1 MIINKGF
8 FIIEGSFT
16 MTNEQYHALIHP
28 YNDAL
33 NLILTRL
40 EILNH
45 GASDCEDTR
54 PIHSITHR
62 IKEKDSMEK
71 KLKKKDSNGS
81 VQDAR
86 TLLKDIA
93 GIRVICFF
101 ERDIY
106 NLVASLKKQT
116 DLIVIAEK
124 DYIKC
129 PKSNGYRSFHL
140 ILGVPVY
147 SMEDMEYYPVEIQFR
162 TISMDFWAAME
173 HRICYKSQ
181 PFEEIEMQSA
191 FRQYAEILDG
201 MEKSFEIYSENC
213 S

>member
-1 MIINKGF
+1 
-8 FIIEGSFT
+8 
-16 MTNEQYHALIHP
+16 MTNEQYHTLIHP
-28 YNDAL
+28 YTDAM

-45 GASDCEDTR
+45 CAADNEDVR
-54 PIHSITHR
+54 PIHGITHR
-62 IKEKDSMEK
+62 IKEKISMEN
-71 KLKKKDSNGS
+71 KLKKKNSNGS

-106 NLVASLKKQT
+106 HLAESLKKQT
-116 DLIVIAEK
+116 DLILVCEK
-124 DYIKC
+124 DYIRH
-129 PKSNGYRSFHL
+129 PKPNGYRSYHL
-140 ILGVPVY
+140 VLGVPIY
-147 SMEDMEYYPVEIQFR
+147 SLDGMEYYPVEIQFR

-181 PFEEIEMQSA
+181 PFDELEMKSA

-201 MEKSFEIYSENC
+201 IEKSFEVYSENC
-213 S
+213 G

>member
-1 MIINKGF
+1 
-8 FIIEGSFT
+8 
-16 MTNEQYHALIHP
+16 MTNEQYHTLIHP
-28 YNDAL
+28 YTDAM

-45 GASDCEDTR
+45 CAADNEDVR
-54 PIHSITHR
+54 PIHGITHR
-62 IKEKDSMEK
+62 IKEKISMEN
-71 KLKKKDSNGS
+71 KLKKKHSNGS

-106 NLVASLKKQT
+106 QLAESLKKQT
-116 DLIVIAEK
+116 DLILVCEK
-124 DYIKC
+124 DYIRH
-129 PKSNGYRSFHL
+129 PKPNGYRSYHL
-140 ILGVPVY
+140 VLGVPIY
-147 SMEDMEYYPVEIQFR
+147 SLDGMEYYPVEIQFR

-173 HRICYKSQ
+173 HGICYKSQ
-181 PFEEIEMQSA
+181 PFDELEMKSA

-201 MEKSFEIYSENC
+201 IEKSFEVYSENC
-213 S
+213 G

>member
-1 MIINKGF
+1 
-8 FIIEGSFT
+8 
-16 MTNEQYHALIHP
+16 MTNEQYHTLIHP
-28 YNDAL
+28 YTDAM

-45 GASDCEDTR
+45 CAADNEDVR
-54 PIHSITHR
+54 PIHGITHR
-62 IKEKDSMEK
+62 IKEKISMEN
-71 KLKKKDSNGS
+71 KLKKNHSNGI

-106 NLVASLKKQT
+106 QLAESLKKQT
-116 DLIVIAEK
+116 DLILVCEK
-124 DYIKC
+124 DYIRH
-129 PKSNGYRSFHL
+129 PKPNGYRSYHL
-140 ILGVPVY
+140 VLGVPIY
-147 SMEDMEYYPVEIQFR
+147 SLDGMEYYPVEIQFR

-181 PFEEIEMQSA
+181 PFDELEMKSA

-201 MEKSFEIYSENC
+201 IEKSFEVYSENC
-213 S
+213 G

>member
-1 MIINKGF
+1 
-8 FIIEGSFT
+8 
-16 MTNEQYHALIHP
+16 MTNEQYHTLIHP
-28 YNDAL
+28 YTDAM

-45 GASDCEDTR
+45 CAADNEDVR
-54 PIHSITHR
+54 PIHGITHR
-62 IKEKDSMEK
+62 IKEKISMEN
-71 KLKKKDSNGS
+71 KLKKKHSNGS

-106 NLVASLKKQT
+106 QLAESLKKQT
-116 DLIVIAEK
+116 DLILVCEK
-124 DYIKC
+124 DYIRH
-129 PKSNGYRSFHL
+129 PKPNGYRSYHL
-140 ILGVPVY
+140 VLGVPIY
-147 SMEDMEYYPVEIQFR
+147 SLDGMEYYPVEIQFR

-181 PFEEIEMQSA
+181 PFDELEMKSA

-201 MEKSFEIYSENC
+201 IENSFEVYSENC
-213 S
+213 G

>member
-1 MIINKGF
+1 
-8 FIIEGSFT
+8 
-16 MTNEQYHALIHP
+16 MTNEQYHTLIPP
-28 YNDAL
+28 YTDAM

-45 GASDCEDTR
+45 CAADNEDVR
-54 PIHSITHR
+54 PIHGITHR
-62 IKEKDSMEK
+62 IKEKISMEN
-71 KLKKKDSNGS
+71 KLKKKHSNGS

-106 NLVASLKKQT
+106 QLAESLKKQT
-116 DLIVIAEK
+116 DLILVCEK
-124 DYIKC
+124 DYIRH
-129 PKSNGYRSFHL
+129 PKPNGYRSYHL
-140 ILGVPVY
+140 VLGVPIY
-147 SMEDMEYYPVEIQFR
+147 SLDGMEYYPVEIQFR

-181 PFEEIEMQSA
+181 PFDELEMKSA

-201 MEKSFEIYSENC
+201 IEKSFEVYSENC
-213 S
+213 G

>member
-1 MIINKGF
+1 
-8 FIIEGSFT
+8 
-16 MTNEQYHALIHP
+16 MTNEQYHTLIHP
-28 YNDAL
+28 YTDAM

-45 GASDCEDTR
+45 CAADNEDVR
-54 PIHSITHR
+54 PIHGITHR
-62 IKEKDSMEK
+62 IKEKISMEN
-71 KLKKKDSNGS
+71 KLKKKHSHGS

-106 NLVASLKKQT
+106 QLAESLKKQT
-116 DLIVIAEK
+116 DLILVCEK
-124 DYIKC
+124 DYIRH
-129 PKSNGYRSFHL
+129 PKPNGYRSYHL
-140 ILGVPVY
+140 VLGVPIY
-147 SMEDMEYYPVEIQFR
+147 SLDGMEYYPVEIQFR

-181 PFEEIEMQSA
+181 PFDELEMKSA

-201 MEKSFEIYSENC
+201 IEKSFEVYSENC
-213 S
+213 G

>member
-1 MIINKGF
+1 
-8 FIIEGSFT
+8 
-16 MTNEQYHALIHP
+16 MTNEQYHTLIHP
-28 YNDAL
+28 YTDAM

-45 GASDCEDTR
+45 CAADNEDVR
-54 PIHSITHR
+54 PIHGITHR
-62 IKEKDSMEK
+62 IKKKISMEN
-71 KLKKKDSNGS
+71 KLKKKHSNGS

-106 NLVASLKKQT
+106 QLAESLKKQT
-116 DLIVIAEK
+116 DLILVCEK
-124 DYIKC
+124 DYIRH
-129 PKSNGYRSFHL
+129 PKPNGYRSYHL
-140 ILGVPVY
+140 VLGVPVY
-147 SMEDMEYYPVEIQFR
+147 SLNGMEYYPVEIQFR

-181 PFEEIEMQSA
+181 PFDELEMRNA

-201 MEKSFEIYSENC
+201 IEKSFEVYSENC
-213 S
+213 G

>member
-1 MIINKGF
+1 
-8 FIIEGSFT
+8 
-16 MTNEQYHALIHP
+16 MTNEQYHTLIHP
-28 YNDAL
+28 YTDAM
-33 NLILTRL
+33 NLILPRL

-45 GASDCEDTR
+45 CAADNEDVR
-54 PIHSITHR
+54 PIHGITHR
-62 IKEKDSMEK
+62 IKEKISMEN
-71 KLKKKDSNGS
+71 KLKKKNSNRS

-106 NLVASLKKQT
+106 QLAESLKKQT
-116 DLIVIAEK
+116 DLILVCEK
-124 DYIKC
+124 DYIRH
-129 PKSNGYRSFHL
+129 PKPNGYRSYHL
-140 ILGVPVY
+140 VLGVPIY
-147 SMEDMEYYPVEIQFR
+147 SLDGMEYYPVEIQFR

-181 PFEEIEMQSA
+181 PFDELEMKSA

-201 MEKSFEIYSENC
+201 IEKSFEVYSENC
-213 S
+213 G

>member
-1 MIINKGF
+1 
-8 FIIEGSFT
+8 
-16 MTNEQYHALIHP
+16 MTNEQYHTLIHT
-28 YNDAL
+28 YTDAM

-45 GASDCEDTR
+45 CAADNEDVR
-54 PIHSITHR
+54 PIHGITHR
-62 IKEKDSMEK
+62 IKEKISMEN
-71 KLKKKDSNGS
+71 KLKKKHSNGS

-106 NLVASLKKQT
+106 QLAESLKKQT
-116 DLIVIAEK
+116 DLILVCEK
-124 DYIKC
+124 DYIRH
-129 PKSNGYRSFHL
+129 PKPNGYRSYHL
-140 ILGVPVY
+140 VLGVPIY
-147 SMEDMEYYPVEIQFR
+147 SLDGMEYYPVEIQFR

-181 PFEEIEMQSA
+181 PFDELEMKSA

-201 MEKSFEIYSENC
+201 IEKSFEVYSENC
-213 S
+213 G

>member
-1 MIINKGF
+1 
-8 FIIEGSFT
+8 
-16 MTNEQYHALIHP
+16 MTNEHYHTLIHP
-28 YNDAL
+28 YTDAM

-45 GASDCEDTR
+45 CAADNEDVR
-54 PIHSITHR
+54 PIHGITHR
-62 IKEKDSMEK
+62 IKEKISMEN
-71 KLKKKDSNGS
+71 KLKKKHSNGS

-106 NLVASLKKQT
+106 QLAESLKKQT
-116 DLIVIAEK
+116 DLILVCEK
-124 DYIKC
+124 DYIRH
-129 PKSNGYRSFHL
+129 PKPNGYRSYHL
-140 ILGVPVY
+140 VLGVPIY
-147 SMEDMEYYPVEIQFR
+147 SLDGMEYYPVEIQFR

-181 PFEEIEMQSA
+181 PFDELEMKSA

-201 MEKSFEIYSENC
+201 IEKSFEVYSENC
-213 S
+213 G

>member
-1 MIINKGF
+1 
-8 FIIEGSFT
+8 
-16 MTNEQYHALIHP
+16 MTNEQYHTLIHP
-28 YNDAL
+28 YTDAM

-45 GASDCEDTR
+45 CAADNEDVR
-54 PIHSITHR
+54 PIHGITHR
-62 IKEKDSMEK
+62 IKEKISMEN
-71 KLKKKDSNGS
+71 KLKKKHSNGS
-81 VQDAR
+81 VQDAP

-106 NLVASLKKQT
+106 QLAESLKKQT
-116 DLIVIAEK
+116 DLILVCEK
-124 DYIKC
+124 DYIRH
-129 PKSNGYRSFHL
+129 PKPNGYRSYHL
-140 ILGVPVY
+140 VLGVPIY
-147 SMEDMEYYPVEIQFR
+147 SLDGMEYYPVEIQFR

-181 PFEEIEMQSA
+181 PFDELEMKSA

-201 MEKSFEIYSENC
+201 IEKSFEVYSENC
-213 S
+213 G

>member
-1 MIINKGF
+1 
-8 FIIEGSFT
+8 
-16 MTNEQYHALIHP
+16 MTNEQYHTLIHP
-28 YNDAL
+28 YTDAM

-45 GASDCEDTR
+45 CAADNEDVR
-54 PIHSITHR
+54 PIHGITHR
-62 IKEKDSMEK
+62 IKEKISMEN
-71 KLKKKDSNGS
+71 KLKKKHSNGS

-106 NLVASLKKQT
+106 QLAESLKKQT
-116 DLIVIAEK
+116 DLILVCEK
-124 DYIKC
+124 DYIRH
-129 PKSNGYRSFHL
+129 PKPNGYRSYHL
-140 ILGVPVY
+140 VLGVPIY
-147 SMEDMEYYPVEIQFR
+147 SLDGMEYYPVEIQFR
-162 TISMDFWAAME
+162 TICMDFWAAME

-181 PFEEIEMQSA
+181 PFDELEMKSA

-201 MEKSFEIYSENC
+201 IEKSFEVYSENC
-213 S
+213 G

>member
-1 MIINKGF
+1 
-8 FIIEGSFT
+8 
-16 MTNEQYHALIHP
+16 MTNEQYHTLIHP
-28 YNDAL
+28 YTDAM

-45 GASDCEDTR
+45 CAADNEDVR
-54 PIHSITHR
+54 PIHGITHR
-62 IKEKDSMEK
+62 IKEKISMEN
-71 KLKKKDSNGS
+71 KLKKKHSNGS
-81 VQDAR
+81 VHDAR

-106 NLVASLKKQT
+106 QLAESLKKQT
-116 DLIVIAEK
+116 DLILVCEK
-124 DYIKC
+124 DYIRH
-129 PKSNGYRSFHL
+129 PKPNGYRSYHL
-140 ILGVPVY
+140 VLGVPIY
-147 SMEDMEYYPVEIQFR
+147 SLDGMEYYPVEIQFR

-181 PFEEIEMQSA
+181 PFDELEMKSA

-201 MEKSFEIYSENC
+201 IEKSFEVYSENC
-213 S
+213 G

>member
-1 MIINKGF
+1 
-8 FIIEGSFT
+8 
-16 MTNEQYHALIHP
+16 MTNEQYHTLIHP
-28 YNDAL
+28 YTDAM
-33 NLILTRL
+33 NLILTRQ

-45 GASDCEDTR
+45 CAADNEDVR
-54 PIHSITHR
+54 PIHGITHR
-62 IKEKDSMEK
+62 IKEKISMEN
-71 KLKKKDSNGS
+71 KLKKKHSNGS

-106 NLVASLKKQT
+106 QLAESLKKQT
-116 DLIVIAEK
+116 DLILVCEK
-124 DYIKC
+124 DYIRH
-129 PKSNGYRSFHL
+129 PKPNGYRSYHL
-140 ILGVPVY
+140 VLGVPIY
-147 SMEDMEYYPVEIQFR
+147 SLDGMEYYPVEIQFH

-181 PFEEIEMQSA
+181 PFDELEMRNA

-201 MEKSFEIYSENC
+201 IEKSFEVYSENC
-213 S
+213 G

>member
-1 MIINKGF
+1 
-8 FIIEGSFT
+8 
-16 MTNEQYHALIHP
+16 MTNEQYHTLIHP
-28 YNDAL
+28 YTDAM

-45 GASDCEDTR
+45 CAADNEDVR
-54 PIHSITHR
+54 PIHGITHR
-62 IKEKDSMEK
+62 IKEKISMEN
-71 KLKKKDSNGS
+71 KLKKKHSNGS

-106 NLVASLKKQT
+106 QLAESLKKQT
-116 DLIVIAEK
+116 DLILVCEK
-124 DYIKC
+124 DYIRH
-129 PKSNGYRSFHL
+129 PKPNGYRSYHL
-140 ILGVPVY
+140 VLGVPIY
-147 SMEDMEYYPVEIQFR
+147 SLDGMEYYPVEIQFR

-181 PFEEIEMQSA
+181 PFDELEMKSA
-191 FRQYAEILDG
+191 FRHYAEILDG
-201 MEKSFEIYSENC
+201 IEKSFEVYSENC
-213 S
+213 G

>member
-1 MIINKGF
+1 
-8 FIIEGSFT
+8 
-16 MTNEQYHALIHP
+16 MTNEQYHTLIHP
-28 YNDAL
+28 YTDAM

-45 GASDCEDTR
+45 CAADNEDVR
-54 PIHSITHR
+54 PIHGITHR
-62 IKEKDSMEK
+62 IKEKISMEN
-71 KLKKKDSNGS
+71 KLKKKHSNGS
-81 VQDAR
+81 EQDAR

-106 NLVASLKKQT
+106 QLAESLKKQT
-116 DLIVIAEK
+116 DLILVCEK
-124 DYIKC
+124 DYIRH
-129 PKSNGYRSFHL
+129 PKPNGYRSYHL
-140 ILGVPVY
+140 VLGVPIY
-147 SMEDMEYYPVEIQFR
+147 SLDGMEYYPVEIQFR

-181 PFEEIEMQSA
+181 PFDELEMKSA

-201 MEKSFEIYSENC
+201 IEKSFEVYSENC
-213 S
+213 G

>member
-1 MIINKGF
+1 
-8 FIIEGSFT
+8 
-16 MTNEQYHALIHP
+16 MTNEQYHTLIHP
-28 YNDAL
+28 YTDAM

-45 GASDCEDTR
+45 CAADNEDVR
-54 PIHSITHR
+54 PIHGITHR
-62 IKEKDSMEK
+62 IKEKISMEN
-71 KLKKKDSNGS
+71 KLKKKHSNGS

-106 NLVASLKKQT
+106 QLAESLKKQT
-116 DLIVIAEK
+116 DLILVCEK
-124 DYIKC
+124 DYIRH
-129 PKSNGYRSFHL
+129 PKPNGYRSYHL
-140 ILGVPVY
+140 VLGVPIY
-147 SMEDMEYYPVEIQFR
+147 SLDGMEYYPVEIQFR

-173 HRICYKSQ
+173 HRICYKSK
-181 PFEEIEMQSA
+181 PFDELEMKSA

-201 MEKSFEIYSENC
+201 IEKSFEVYSENC
-213 S
+213 G

>member
-1 MIINKGF
+1 
-8 FIIEGSFT
+8 
-16 MTNEQYHALIHP
+16 MTNEQYHTLIHP
-28 YNDAL
+28 YTDAM

-45 GASDCEDTR
+45 CAADNEDVR
-54 PIHSITHR
+54 PIHGITHR
-62 IKEKDSMEK
+62 IKEKISMEN
-71 KLKKKDSNGS
+71 KLKKKHSNGS

-106 NLVASLKKQT
+106 QLAESLKKQT
-116 DLIVIAEK
+116 DLILVCEK
-124 DYIKC
+124 DYIRH
-129 PKSNGYRSFHL
+129 PKTNGYRSYHHV
-140 ILGVPVY
+140 LGDTIY
-147 SMEDMEYYPVEIQFR
+147 SLHGMEYYPVEIQFR

-181 PFEEIEMQSA
+181 PFDELEMKSA

-201 MEKSFEIYSENC
+201 IEKSFEVYSENC
-213 S
+213 G

>member
-1 MIINKGF
+1 
-8 FIIEGSFT
+8 
-16 MTNEQYHALIHP
+16 MTNEQYHTLIHP
-28 YNDAL
+28 YTDAM

-45 GASDCEDTR
+45 CAADNEDVR
-54 PIHSITHR
+54 PIHGITHR
-62 IKEKDSMEK
+62 IKEKISMEN
-71 KLKKKDSNGS
+71 KLKKKHSNGS

-106 NLVASLKKQT
+106 QLAESLKKQT
-116 DLIVIAEK
+116 DLILVCEK
-124 DYIKC
+124 DYIRH
-129 PKSNGYRSFHL
+129 PKPNGYRSYHL
-140 ILGVPVY
+140 VLGVPVY
-147 SMEDMEYYPVEIQFR
+147 SLDGMEYYPVEIQFR

-181 PFEEIEMQSA
+181 PFDELEMKSA

-201 MEKSFEIYSENC
+201 IEKFFEVYSENC
-213 S
+213 G

>member
-1 MIINKGF
+1 
-8 FIIEGSFT
+8 
-16 MTNEQYHALIHP
+16 MTNEQYHTLIHP
-28 YNDAL
+28 YTDAM

-45 GASDCEDTR
+45 CAADNEDVR
-54 PIHSITHR
+54 PIHGITHR
-62 IKEKDSMEK
+62 IKEKISMEN
-71 KLKKKDSNGS
+71 KLKKKHSNGS

-106 NLVASLKKQT
+106 QLAESLKKQT
-116 DLIVIAEK
+116 DLILVCEK
-124 DYIKC
+124 DYIRH
-129 PKSNGYRSFHL
+129 PKPNGYRSYHL
-140 ILGVPVY
+140 VLGVPVY
-147 SMEDMEYYPVEIQFR
+147 SLDGMEYYPVEIQFR

-181 PFEEIEMQSA
+181 PFDELEMKSA

-201 MEKSFEIYSENC
+201 IEQSFEVYSENC
-213 S
+213 G

>member
-1 MIINKGF
+1 
-8 FIIEGSFT
+8 
-16 MTNEQYHALIHP
+16 MTNEQYHTLIHP
-28 YNDAL
+28 YTDAM

-45 GASDCEDTR
+45 CAADNEDVR
-54 PIHSITHR
+54 PIHGITHR
-62 IKEKDSMEK
+62 IKEKISMEN
-71 KLKKKDSNGS
+71 KLKKKHSNGS

-106 NLVASLKKQT
+106 QLAESLKKQT
-116 DLIVIAEK
+116 DLILVCEK
-124 DYIKC
+124 AYIRH
-129 PKSNGYRSFHL
+129 PKPNGYRSYHL
-140 ILGVPVY
+140 VLGVPIY
-147 SMEDMEYYPVEIQFR
+147 SLDGMEYYPVEIQFR

-181 PFEEIEMQSA
+181 PFDELEMKSA

-201 MEKSFEIYSENC
+201 IEKSFEVYSENC
-213 S
+213 G

>member
-1 MIINKGF
+1 
-8 FIIEGSFT
+8 
-16 MTNEQYHALIHP
+16 MTNEQYHTLIHP
-28 YNDAL
+28 YTDAM

-45 GASDCEDTR
+45 CAADNEDVR
-54 PIHSITHR
+54 PIHGITHR
-62 IKEKDSMEK
+62 IKEKISMEN
-71 KLKKKDSNGS
+71 KLKKKHSNGS

-106 NLVASLKKQT
+106 QLAESLKKQT
-116 DLIVIAEK
+116 DLILVCEK
-124 DYIKC
+124 DYIRH
-129 PKSNGYRSFHL
+129 PKPNGYRSYHL
-140 ILGVPVY
+140 VLGVPIY
-147 SMEDMEYYPVEIQFR
+147 SLDGMEYYPVEIQFR

-181 PFEEIEMQSA
+181 PFDELEMESA

-201 MEKSFEIYSENC
+201 IEKSFEVYSENC
-213 S
+213 G

>member
-1 MIINKGF
+1 
-8 FIIEGSFT
+8 
-16 MTNEQYHALIHP
+16 MTNEQYHTLIHP
-28 YNDAL
+28 YTDAM

-45 GASDCEDTR
+45 CAADNEDVR
-54 PIHSITHR
+54 PIHGITHR
-62 IKEKDSMEK
+62 IKGKISMEN
-71 KLKKKDSNGS
+71 KLKKKHSNGS

-106 NLVASLKKQT
+106 QLAESLKKQT
-116 DLIVIAEK
+116 DLILVCEK
-124 DYIKC
+124 DYIRH
-129 PKSNGYRSFHL
+129 PKPNGYRSYHL
-140 ILGVPVY
+140 VLGVPVY
-147 SMEDMEYYPVEIQFR
+147 SLDGMEYYPVEIQFR

-181 PFEEIEMQSA
+181 PFDELEMKSA

-201 MEKSFEIYSENC
+201 IEKSFEVYSENC
-213 S
+213 G

>member
-1 MIINKGF
+1 
-8 FIIEGSFT
+8 
-16 MTNEQYHALIHP
+16 MTNEQYHTLIHP
-28 YNDAL
+28 YTDAM

-45 GASDCEDTR
+45 CAADNEDVR
-54 PIHSITHR
+54 PIHGITHR
-62 IKEKDSMEK
+62 IKEKISMEN
-71 KLKKKDSNGS
+71 KLKKKHSNGS

-106 NLVASLKKQT
+106 QLAESLKKQT
-116 DLIVIAEK
+116 DLILVREK
-124 DYIKC
+124 DYIRH
-129 PKSNGYRSFHL
+129 PKPNGYRSYHL
-140 ILGVPVY
+140 VLGVPIY
-147 SMEDMEYYPVEIQFR
+147 SLDGMEYYPVEIQFR

-181 PFEEIEMQSA
+181 PFDELEMKSA

-201 MEKSFEIYSENC
+201 IEKSFEVYSENC
-213 S
+213 G